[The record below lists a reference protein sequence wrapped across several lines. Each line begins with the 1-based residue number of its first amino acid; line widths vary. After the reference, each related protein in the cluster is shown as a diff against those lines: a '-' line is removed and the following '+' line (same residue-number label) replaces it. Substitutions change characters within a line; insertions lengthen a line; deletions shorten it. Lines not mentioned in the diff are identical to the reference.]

1 MYMKFQKKLLFSFLF
16 LVAITFCV
24 NYYSFD
30 PVIRSFFVA
39 ESTEEFLKQAKVAR
53 LLIMASASKGATPQ
67 LIARKI
73 GKELN
78 ARVTIVD
85 RQGEVIGDSSLK
97 VPELERLDNHL
108 QRPEIR
114 DALRNGSGHAVRYSD
129 TLKTPMVYAAVF
141 FDDGVSSGVVRVS
154 RPLTHVSARM
164 AKLHMMAGKVLLL
177 TMLVALVL
185 SVVISRII
193 SRPLVEMADF
203 ATSITSQEQYRHISL
218 KSRDEIGT
226 LAGALNSM
234 GDRITSQFQ
243 ALESEKSRLDTIL
256 RGMGEGVMVV
266 LTDGT
271 ITLVNPPFQSLFSF
285 RGDEEGKNIRETLD
299 IPEMIATFDEVQ
311 EQGKE
316 LVREFQIQDAGT
328 TLLTHWVPL
337 KVHEGGEG
345 VVVVFHDITE
355 RKHYEEALA
364 RSEDRFRS
372 VVECSLTGMHFYSL
386 EADNRLLL
394 TGANPAA
401 DSILGISHWP
411 LVGSDVEEAF
421 PELKGHFLLDLY
433 RRVAA
438 GKLGPQSLEH
448 ERRFENETRHYD
460 LRVFRT
466 GPGAISVEFAD
477 ITERTRMQEELRE
490 ASERDPLTSLYN
502 RRKLCQL
509 LTGELKRTRRHGHP
523 LTLMLL
529 DIDHFKRINDT
540 FGHDIG
546 DLVLAQAA
554 QLISAMLRLTDI
566 LARYGGEEFVI
577 ACPET
582 DMDGAAVL
590 AEKIRSSIEE
600 FPAPKSGKITISV
613 GVSLLKNGDDVDTLI
628 KRADKALYAAKEMG
642 RNRVV
647 RSTEDGCPNPSS
659 HACNL

>member
-1 MYMKFQKKLLFSFLF
+1 MSMKFQKKLLLSFLF
-16 LVAITFCV
+16 LVAIMFCV
-24 NYYSFD
+24 NYFSFD

-53 LLIMASASKGATPQ
+53 LLIMESNPTGFAPQ
-67 LIARKI
+67 RIALNV
-73 GKELN
+73 GNELN
-78 ARVTIVD
+78 ARVTIIDQRGV
-85 RQGEVIGDSSLK
+85 VMGDSSLK
-97 VPELERLDNHL
+97 VTELGRLDNHL
-108 QRPEIR
+108 RRPEIQ
-114 DALRNGSGHAVRYSD
+114 DALRNGSGHTVRYSD
-129 TLKTPMVYAAVF
+129 TLKTPMVYAAVS

-164 AKLHMMAGKVLLL
+164 AKLHMMAGRVLVL

-185 SVVISRII
+185 SLVISRII
-193 SRPLVEMADF
+193 SRPLVEMAGF
-203 ATSITSQEQYRHISL
+203 ATSLTSQEQYRHISL
-218 KSRDEIGT
+218 TSRDEIGA

-234 GDRITSQFQ
+234 GDRITSQIQ
-243 ALESEKSRLDTIL
+243 ELESEKGRLDTIL

-285 RGDEEGKNIRETLD
+285 RGDEEGKNIRETLN
-299 IPEMIATFDEVQ
+299 IPEMIATFDEVR
-311 EQGKE
+311 ERGKE
-316 LVREFQIQDAGT
+316 LVREFQIQEAGT

-364 RSEDRFRS
+364 RSEERFRS

-386 EADNRLLL
+386 EADGHLVL

-401 DSILGISHWP
+401 DSILGIPHWP
-411 LVGSDVEEAF
+411 LVGSNVEEAF
-421 PELKGHFLLDLY
+421 PHLRDHPLLDLY

-438 GKLGPQSLEH
+438 GELGPQSIEH
-448 ERRFENETRHYD
+448 ERRVDSETRHYD
-460 LRVFRT
+460 MRIFRT

-477 ITERTRMQEELRE
+477 ITERTRMQDELRE

-502 RRKLCQL
+502 RRKLYQL
-509 LTGELKRTRRHGHP
+509 LTVELTRTRRHGHP
-523 LTLMLL
+523 LSLMLL

-546 DLVLAQAA
+546 DLVLMQVAEQ
-554 QLISAMLRLTDI
+554 ISAMLRLSDI

-582 DMDGAAVL
+582 NLDGAVVL
-590 AEKIRSSIEE
+590 AEKIRSSIEVFS
-600 FPAPKSGKITISV
+600 FPTAGEVTISV
-613 GVSLLKNGDDVDTLI
+613 GISLLESEDDVNALI
-628 KRADKALYAAKEMG
+628 KRADKALYKAKEMG

-647 RSTEDGCPNPSS
+647 RST
-659 HACNL
+659 

>member
-1 MYMKFQKKLLFSFLF
+1 LATKEGAPEVKP
-16 LVAITFCV
+16 
-24 NYYSFD
+24 D
-30 PVIRSFFVA
+30 
-39 ESTEEFLKQAKVAR
+39 R
-53 LLIMASASKGATPQ
+53 LL
-67 LIARKI
+67 
-73 GKELN
+73 
-78 ARVTIVD
+78 V
-85 RQGEVIGDSSLK
+85 
-97 VPELERLDNHL
+97 
-108 QRPEIR
+108 
-114 DALRNGSGHAVRYSD
+114 
-129 TLKTPMVYAAVF
+129 
-141 FDDGVSSGVVRVS
+141 
-154 RPLTHVSARM
+154 
-164 AKLHMMAGKVLLL
+164 L
-177 TMLVALVL
+177 TMLMALVL
-185 SVVISRII
+185 SFVISRII

-203 ATSITSQEQYRHISL
+203 ATSVTSQEQYRHISI
-218 KSRDEIGT
+218 KSGDEIGA

-234 GDRITSQFQ
+234 GDRITSQIQ
-243 ALESEKSRLDTIL
+243 ELESEKSRLDTIL

-266 LTDGT
+266 LTNGT

-285 RGDEEGKNIRETLD
+285 RGDEEGKNIRETLN
-299 IPEMIATFDEVQ
+299 IPEMIATFDEVR

-337 KVHEGGEG
+337 KVNEGDEG

-372 VVECSLTGMHFYSL
+372 VVECSLTGMHFISL
-386 EADNRLLL
+386 EADGRLLL

-421 PELKGHFLLDLY
+421 PELKDHFLLDLY

-438 GKLGPQSLEH
+438 GELGPQSLEH
-448 ERRFENETRHYD
+448 ERRLESKTKHYD

-466 GPGAISVEFAD
+466 GPGTISVEFAD

-502 RRKLCQL
+502 RRKLYQL
-509 LTGELKRTRRHGHP
+509 LTVELTRTRRHGHP

-540 FGHDIG
+540 FGHDSG
-546 DLVLAQAA
+546 DLVLTQVAE
-554 QLISAMLRLTDI
+554 LISAILRSTDI

-590 AEKIRSSIEE
+590 AEKIRSSIAMFS
-600 FPAPKSGKITISV
+600 FPTVGAVTISV
-613 GVSLLKNGDDVDTLI
+613 GISLLESKDDINALI
-628 KRADKALYAAKEMG
+628 KRADTALYAAKEMG

-659 HACNL
+659 DACNP